1 MYNHTWNYF
10 SFDDN
15 RGSYVLIDL
24 FIKCIHYFI
33 DYLLTYF
40 FIMHMHFLSQEFCDG
55 GSNKINDRSREQVPT
70 GEGGGAAVFPH
81 SLTYHHGRLETYT
94 YISNLAMGIKMHAN
108 RPT

>member
-1 MYNHTWNYF
+1 MFIYCKMYNHTWNYF

-55 GSNKINDRSREQVPT
+55 GSNKINDRSREQVPM
-70 GEGGGAAVFPH
+70 GGGGPQS
-81 SLTYHHGRLETYT
+81 SL
-94 YISNLAMGIKMHAN
+94 I
-108 RPT
+108 P